1 MGRGRLL
8 TTAWWGGWAW
18 LGRGGSDGPMEGLD
32 GGSLEKNAGS
42 RGMLWIGLG

>member
-18 LGRGGSDGPMEGLD
+18 LERGGRDGPMEGL
-32 GGSLEKNAGS
+32 EKNAGS
-42 RGMLWIGLG
+42 SGMLWIGLG